1 MKDEG
6 TLFRAGT
13 GMGAERRY
21 RQDSTLPWQE
31 VRSQAVIVVP
41 SSREVHM
48 LDEVGTF
55 LWAELGTPRTPEELT
70 RRVCEEFDVAPE
82 QAGPDV
88 SAFLESLLE
97 KRLLISD

>member
-1 MKDEG
+1 LG
-6 TLFRAGT
+6 T
-13 GMGAERRY
+13 ERRY
-21 RQDSTLPWQE
+21 CQDRTLPWQE

-41 SSREVHM
+41 SQSEVHV

-55 LWAELGTPRTPEELT
+55 LWAELLRPRSSEELA

-82 QAGPDV
+82 RAGRDV